1 MEKRETTKIGESRA
15 ELDDLRE
22 KAERL
27 ERERN
32 SDRRQFK
39 DTKLQIQQLV
49 DELSLELDREKR
61 QREDVEARLERE
73 RKINR
78 MQVR

>member
-1 MEKRETTKIGESRA
+1 M
-15 ELDDLRE
+15 DNLRE
-22 KAERL
+22 KFEKL

-32 SDRRQFK
+32 SERRQFK
-39 DTKLQIQQLV
+39 DAKLQMQQLV

-61 QREDVEARLERE
+61 HRADVEQRLERE

-78 MQVR
+78 MQVK